1 MSDNKNNNTKK
12 PQQGSASGQ
21 RPKHSTQRN
30 SQVNT
35 KGKTQSGPNDPEDL
49 SEKFKRKKPAKK
61 KKGLKGH
68 LIRGSVIISIFLF
81 LYLVFVFSDNAF
93 ITKWRT
99 IYIETAMTTNSHQWL
114 ATWFIPHDII
124 DQVMAKYYQGQ
135 EDQEDLESTWND
147 DARFTDLVPNDEQEF
162 YKLYHELASDSFRQY
177 LLDHPDVLSKGYKQI
192 FIEDLEGDL
201 DIYTAQGDKVLVV
214 DVENNLMIVGVK
226 GEGYQGKMAIV
237 KDSKQVVM
245 AKATTLGS
253 FGQEI
258 DTFCKKNDAILG
270 INASGF
276 SDPGGVGTGAE
287 VKGCLV
293 IDGVDYGRHNDKKA
307 WKFIGIDK
315 RDERMYISNYYKG
328 IEENYRWGMEFYP
341 CLIINGKSVVDGT
354 YGMGIQPRTA
364 LGQHMDGTT
373 FLLIIDGR
381 QKHSLGCTVEE
392 CKNILMRYGCYQAM
406 NLDGG
411 SSSVMYYR
419 GQFITKPSSVSG
431 RGRYMPNAIL
441 LKAAKDV
448 E

>member
-1 MSDNKNNNTKK
+1 MSEQKNNNSGKRPAPKK
-12 PQQGSASGQ
+12 TEDINKAKS
-21 RPKHSTQRN
+21 
-30 SQVNT
+30 
-35 KGKTQSGPNDPEDL
+35 NDDL
-49 SEKFKRKKPAKK
+49 SEKLKRKKPAKK
-61 KKGLKGH
+61 KKTVKSRVFKGL
-68 LIRGSVIISIFLF
+68 IVFSIFAF
-81 LYLVFVFSDNAF
+81 MYLVFVFSDNAF

-124 DQVMAKYYQGQ
+124 DQVMNKYHEGQ
-135 EDQEDLESTWND
+135 DEQLGLESAWGD
-147 DARFTDLVPNDEQEF
+147 GSDKRFTDLVPDDEQEF

-177 LLDHPDVLSKGYKQI
+177 LLDHPDVLANGYKKI
-192 FIEDLEGDL
+192 FIEDLDGEL
-201 DIYTAQGDKVLVV
+201 EIYTAQGDKVLVV
-214 DVENNLMIVGVK
+214 DVENNLMIIGVK

-258 DTFCKKNDAILG
+258 DRFCKDNDAILG

-293 IDGVDYGRHNDKKA
+293 IDGKDYGKHNDKKA

-341 CLIINGKSVVDGT
+341 CLIINGKSVIDGT

-419 GQFITKPSSVSG
+419 GQFITKPSSVSK